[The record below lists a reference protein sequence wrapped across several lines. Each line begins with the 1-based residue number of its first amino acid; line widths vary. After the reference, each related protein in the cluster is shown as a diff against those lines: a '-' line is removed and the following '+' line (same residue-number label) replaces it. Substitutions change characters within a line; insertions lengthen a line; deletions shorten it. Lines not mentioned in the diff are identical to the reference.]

1 MNIDIR
7 NERHEDH
14 RAVEELTRE
23 AFWNLYVPGC
33 DEHYLVHIMRNH
45 PDFIPTL
52 DFVAVLDDKIVG
64 NIMYTKSYVIDRD
77 NNRLETITFGPVSVL
92 PEYQR
97 KGIGSALI
105 RHSSDIAH
113 QNGFKAIIIEGH
125 PYNSLIPIIS
135 IVCPKCICA
144 YFNQQ
149 IESDFCTEGEGADD
163 GSHPKN
169 RWPSQN
175 PLRYPSYGI
184 NTLIR
189 QSRNRLL
196 DVRLVGSSKRKTI
209 MAPVN
214 LTSCTY
220 LPSKS

>member
-125 PYNSLIPIIS
+125 PYNYVKHGFKSSIDFSIS
-135 IVCPKCICA
+135 
-144 YFNQQ
+144 
-149 IESDFCTEGEGADD
+149 DAD
-163 GSHPKN
+163 G
-169 RWPSQN
+169 
-175 PLRYPSYGI
+175 RYPFSLLVLELEKGFFSGAGWRYVRSDAYDI
-184 NTLIR
+184 DTKAAEEYDKTFPHKAKEYRYTQEDFSIS
-189 QSRNRLL
+189 SRAF
-196 DVRLVGSSKRKTI
+196 
-209 MAPVN
+209 ME
-214 LTSCTY
+214 
-220 LPSKS
+220 